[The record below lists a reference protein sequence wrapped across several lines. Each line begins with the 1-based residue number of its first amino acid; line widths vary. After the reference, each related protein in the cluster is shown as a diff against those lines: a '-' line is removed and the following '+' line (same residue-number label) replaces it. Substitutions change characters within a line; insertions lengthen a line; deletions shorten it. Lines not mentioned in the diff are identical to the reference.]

1 MPYSRNHS
9 GGIPQAA
16 IHEVDAI
23 SVWEWA
29 GSVMLVAIAS
39 MKGGVGKSTL
49 AAMLAKHVAGSMGVS
64 VTVVD
69 MDPQRG
75 ATILLLGPR
84 KAASHTGPTMYDVLQ
99 SELDNIPSHEILAR
113 AIVPSAYHEGVRLV
127 PACTAL
133 ANIAGP
139 ETPRD
144 LLRLALCGSINTL
157 DPLVIIDT
165 GPDITLCEMSII
177 AADLIFIPVT
187 LSHQSGVPTLN
198 TLQTAFRVG
207 CPIGGLIPTMVG
219 TSQWS
224 EKRVAQWR
232 ESLRNTQLVK
242 NRKIQLLTSMPYSQ
256 SAIRGTWRWGKLP
269 HLFIPALKGIE
280 AQIYSNRD
288 SRQGENANG
297 IDLSARTMEGI
308 VNHG

>member
-1 MPYSRNHS
+1 M
-9 GGIPQAA
+9 
-16 IHEVDAI
+16 V
-23 SVWEWA
+23 VC
-29 GSVMLVAIAS
+29 IAS

-49 AAMLAKHVAGSMGVS
+49 AAMLAKHIASSMAIP

-75 ATILLLGPR
+75 VTILLLGP
-84 KAASHTGPTMYDVLQ
+84 KNVASHTGPTTYDVLQ
-99 SELDNIPSHEILAR
+99 SELDNIPSHEILTQ

-127 PACTAL
+127 PASAAL
-133 ANIAGP
+133 ARLASP

-144 LLRLALCGSINTL
+144 LLRLALRESLSEL

-165 GPDITLCEMSII
+165 GPDITLCEMSIA
-177 AADLIFIPVT
+177 AADLVFIPVT

-198 TLQTAFRVG
+198 TLQTAFRLG
-207 CPIGGLIPTMVG
+207 RPIGGLIPTMVG

-242 NRKIQLLTSMPYSQ
+242 NRNIRILTSMPYSQ

-269 HLFIPALKGIE
+269 QLFVPTLKRIE
-280 AQIYSNRD
+280 EQIYSNRNL
-288 SRQGENANG
+288 SNERNANKA
-297 IDLSARTMEGI
+297 DSCANTLEGI
-308 VNHG
+308 MDNG